1 MLRATIIT
9 LVALF
14 ALAGCQQEQAAEA
27 PKEPEKKAEAK
38 DGASAIANGAELQ
51 VNPNGKIVEPGSAL
65 GKK

>member
-1 MLRATIIT
+1 MLKVTIIAI
-9 LVALF
+9 VALF

-38 DGASAIANGAELQ
+38 NGASAIANGAELQ
-51 VNPNGKIVEPGSAL
+51 VNPNGKIVQPGSAL